1 MLVLRGRRGR
11 QPRTWRS
18 APLFFWTAALA
29 LSAAPAIFPLKDIR
43 AGQRGIG
50 RTVFSG
56 TRVEEFQ
63 VEVLGVLENVA
74 PRQSIILAPLSGGPL
89 AKTVFIGGMGGSPG
103 NINGKW

>member
-1 MLVLRGRRGR
+1 MVVVGGRRGR
-11 QPRTWRS
+11 PAGTWRS
-18 APLFFWTAALA
+18 APLFFLTAALA

-43 AGQRGIG
+43 AGQHGVG

-74 PRQSIILAPLSGGPL
+74 PPQSILLARVSGRPPSPTRRL
-89 AKTVFIGGMGGSPG
+89 QRAGGSPL
-103 NINGKW
+103 